1 MLENKASTLNDTIQ
15 SSGVVNSTSSS
26 FLVRSSLF
34 LMVFPPGN
42 TPSSLNLLSQ
52 PLGDILR
59 EQISISVIISWNS
72 LVLGR
77 PFIPGC
83 MGLDI
88 FSLARFP
95 MMQRHWFNTFSTY
108 LTESSKGSFLHS
120 KYPPIQR
127 FPTFSRHSPFY
138 PLLRLHSFCP
148 LLNKTPVFL
157 SVSLWFLLVFAL
169 SVVQTSPSEEVAS

>member
-1 MLENKASTLNDTIQ
+1 MLENKASTLNDTIR

-52 PLGDILR
+52 PIGDIC
-59 EQISISVIISWNS
+59 ISVIISWNS

-83 MGLDI
+83 MGLGI
-88 FSLARFP
+88 FSFARFS
-95 MMQRHWFNTFSTY
+95 MMQRHSFNTFSTY
-108 LTESSKGSFLHS
+108 LTESSKGSFLHP
-120 KYPPIQR
+120 KCPPIR
-127 FPTFSRHSPFY
+127 SFPTFSRHSPFY
-138 PLLRLHSFCP
+138 PLLRLHSLCP
-148 LLNKTPVFL
+148 LL
-157 SVSLWFLLVFAL
+157 
-169 SVVQTSPSEEVAS
+169 SVVSIRSSLRASLLHEPRILATLSRIPSFN